1 MKKHIKNSSPAIIL
15 ILAFFFAMTSSCEK
29 IEPDSPPT
37 NTLPADSIITISELR
52 ELYNGEPIDFED
64 SGINVMAIVTMDDS
78 SGNIYREAFVQDDEA
93 GILIRFSQ
101 FGNFSEGDSVR
112 IALRGATLDE
122 YRNMLQLT
130 NVDGRTNLVVQASE
144 RYRDPIPVT
153 IEEIDSAMQGMLV
166 KLDEVQ
172 FSFGDVGAP
181 YALSPEVQSGTNR
194 NLEDCYGNGLIV
206 RTSGYADFANEQI
219 PEGNGSIIGLIGQFD
234 NTMQLHIR
242 RISEVILEGERC
254 DPPGEDLELITIAE
268 IKQMYADGATNLPP
282 NTRFEGV
289 IISDRDHENHPG
301 QNAYMMDEN
310 GDGIAL
316 RFQSWHS
323 LNLGLQVRINSSNM
337 PITRFNGLL
346 QVEQIPTGNAIVL
359 GHGELPEPVVTT
371 IQNLR
376 NNINDFESTLVMIK
390 DATLTGGGTFAG
402 SVPVTDNTGSIDMY
416 TTNWASFSDTQ
427 VVGGLY
433 NITAIASIHFNPQ
446 IQIRSLDDLELLEED
461 DHQPGDPVTSIDED
475 FQSYPDHAVINQ
487 NGWTAFAEEGER
499 NWICRTFNNNHYA
512 QATAFNSPDP
522 TNVMWMITPPIDR
535 DAMSNPVFEFESA
548 KAFYTHDGFSLWIST
563 DFDGTN
569 VLAATWEPLDARL
582 AGEQDP
588 DNTWI
593 HSGYLDLSSYQGILH
608 IAWRYESAAPQGNT
622 GTFRVDNV
630 KLYED

>member
-1 MKKHIKNSSPAIIL
+1 MEKHIKHSSPAIIL
-15 ILAFFFAMTSSCEK
+15 ILFFFFAMTSSCEK
-29 IEPDSPPT
+29 IEPDAPPA
-37 NTLPADSIITISELR
+37 NTLPTDSIITVSELR
-52 ELYNGEPIDFED
+52 GLYQNEPIDFED

-78 SGNIYREAFVQDDEA
+78 SGNIYREAFVQDDDA
-93 GILIRFSQ
+93 GILIRLSQ

-112 IALRGATLDE
+112 IALNGAVLDE
-122 YRNMLQLT
+122 FRGMLQLS
-130 NVDGRTNLVVQASE
+130 NVDGRTNVVVQASE
-144 RYRDPIPVT
+144 IYLDPVPVT
-153 IEEIDSAMQGMLV
+153 IDQLTSDMQGLLV
-166 KLDEVQ
+166 MIDEVQ
-172 FSFGDVGAP
+172 FAFGDVGVP

-194 NLEDCYGNGLIV
+194 RLEDCDGNSLIV
-206 RTSGYADFANEQI
+206 RTSGYADFASELT
-219 PEGNGSIIGLIGQFD
+219 PEGNGSIIGLVGQHD
-234 NTMQLHIR
+234 NDMQLHIR
-242 RISEVILEGERC
+242 RTSELEMEGERC
-254 DPPGEDLELITIAE
+254 EPPGGDLELITIAD
-268 IKQMYADGATNLPP
+268 IKQMFAEGATNLPP

-289 IISDRDHENHPG
+289 IISDRDHENLPG
-301 QNAYMMDEN
+301 QNAYMMDEH

-323 LNLGLQVRINSSNM
+323 LNMGLKVRINSSNI

-346 QVEQIPTGNAIVL
+346 QVEQIPSGNAIAL
-359 GHGELPEPVVTT
+359 GHGEMPEPVVTT

-376 NNINDFESTLVMIK
+376 NNINDFESTLVTIK
-390 DATLTGGGTFAG
+390 DATLPGGSTFAG
-402 SVPVTDNTGSIDMY
+402 NVVVTDNTGSVDMY

-475 FQSYPDHAVINQ
+475 FQSYPNHAVINQ
-487 NGWTAFAEEGER
+487 NGWTAFAEEGGR
-499 NWICRTFNNNHYA
+499 NWICRTFNDNHYA
-512 QATAFNSPDP
+512 QATAWQSTDP

-535 DAMSNPVFEFESA
+535 DAMSNPIFEFESA
-548 KAFYTHDGFSLWIST
+548 KAHYTHDGFSLWIST

-569 VLAATWEPLDARL
+569 VTSATWEPLDARL

-588 DNTWI
+588 DNNWI
-593 HSGYLDLSSYQGILH
+593 HSGYLDLLPYQGILH